1 MTERLH
7 VMGTLTTSARAI
19 LIGASFIFAIAIGYF
34 DYVTGYTIDFFLF
47 YLIPIAAV
55 AWYCSVLSASVIS
68 IVSAVSWLVSDLY
81 THPQEFDHSYAF
93 YNTLIRLVV
102 FLMITFLIWG
112 TRIYREK
119 TREFTEFIVH
129 DLRSPLATISM
140 GLVSM
145 TGACKTMPQEVMAR
159 TIKSCKASADRMTEL
174 VNSILDLSRISSRKM
189 EISLGEVDLS
199 ALADHVID
207 ETSVYAERKELR
219 VRRDIDGGLTGSIW
233 TDEKLLIR
241 ILVNL
246 VSNAVKVS
254 PPGKIVDLVIAPE
267 GDNAVKFSVVDN
279 GPGIP
284 KDMLDKV
291 FEKFVRLKSGE
302 SRLMA
307 SSGLG
312 LTFCKYA
319 VEALGGRIWL
329 ESEVGKGTTVSFVLP
344 VKEK

>member
-1 MTERLH
+1 MKKLS
-7 VMGTLTTSARAI
+7 TSARVI
-19 LIGASFIFAIAIGYF
+19 LIGISFIFAIAIGYY

-47 YLIPIAAV
+47 YLVPITAV
-55 AWYCSVLSASVIS
+55 AWYCSALSASVIS
-68 IVSAVSWLVSDLY
+68 VVCAVTWLISDFY
-81 THPQEFDHSYAF
+81 THPQEFDHIYTF
-93 YNTLIRLVV
+93 YNTLIRLAV

-140 GLVSM
+140 GLVSI
-145 TGACKTMPQEVMAR
+145 TGACKTMPQDVMAR
-159 TIKSCKASADRMTEL
+159 TIRSCKASADRMTEL
-174 VNSILDLSRISSRKM
+174 VNSILDLSRISTGKM
-189 EISLGEVDLS
+189 EISLAEVDLL

-207 ETSVYAERKELR
+207 ETSVYAERKELC
-219 VRRDIDGGLTGSIW
+219 VRGDVDGGLTGTIR

-254 PPGKIVDLVIAPE
+254 PPGKVVDLFIAPE
-267 GDNAVKFSVVDN
+267 GESGVKFSIVDN

-284 KDMLDKV
+284 KDMLDRV
-291 FEKFVRLKSGE
+291 FDKFVRLKSGE

-344 VKEK
+344 IKEK